1 MTSSGNTWTRVAGPM
16 ATTVRPRKY
25 AVGWYRLASWLF
37 GHGTVCE
44 TVATRLHFDASPAA
58 VWNHIM
64 FYEEV
69 PGRPPFLLRALLP
82 RPVRTDGNKTRV
94 GAIVRC
100 TYREGDLLKRITSLE
115 PPHFLGFAV
124 IEQSLGIEDCVL
136 TLRGSYEI
144 FACGNASDVVLITN
158 YQAHLRPR
166 YLWRLL
172 EGFLVSQ
179 LHRHILRGVRAALT
193 PANPDKQRAVA
204 DSYAPQRSAPRGDL
218 PCTALPSCSRR

>member
-1 MTSSGNTWTRVAGPM
+1 M
-16 ATTVRPRKY
+16 
-25 AVGWYRLASWLF
+25 
-37 GHGTVCE
+37 
-44 TVATRLHFDASPAA
+44 
-58 VWNHIM
+58 
-64 FYEEV
+64 
-69 PGRPPFLLRALLP
+69 
-82 RPVRTDGNKTRV
+82 
-94 GAIVRC
+94 
-100 TYREGDLLKRITSLE
+100 LKPITSLE

-172 EGFLVSQ
+172 EAFLASQ
-179 LHRHILRGVRAALT
+179 LHMHILRGVRAALT